1 MKHILL
7 ALGIF
12 APTVLAATEGAPAPV
27 PIISAKCIDCVTS
40 SELTAEQMVAS
51 IKQCGREVAKT
62 PDPVK
67 TATDVITVAPEILQ
81 QAGTVAVTVSQT
93 VKMVAKEL
101 NVAVNEFV
109 TTPVGMLTAGLVAM
123 HFGGEYAERFLNFLW
138 NVVIGIIIMV
148 VGLWF
153 GSSFR
158 RKLLTSSPVQTTMK
172 GIFGR
177 EYIKTTTTVMNI
189 FDALEGLSKDASEA
203 LMTTYIISYVVQG
216 FAIIFGIGYM
226 V

>member
-1 MKHILL
+1 MKNLL
-7 ALGIF
+7 LTLVLF
-12 APTVLAATEGAPAPV
+12 APLATAMAADEPQPTV
-27 PIISAKCIDCVTS
+27 SAKCIDSVTN

-51 IKQCGREVAKT
+51 IKQCNREVAKL

-101 NVAVNEFV
+101 NVAVNDFV

-138 NVVIGIIIMV
+138 NVVIGVLIMI
-148 VGLWF
+148 VGVWF
-153 GSSFR
+153 GSSLR
-158 RKLLTSSPVQTTMK
+158 RKLLTSTPTVTTMK

-177 EYIKTTTTVMNI
+177 EYTKTTTTVMNI
-189 FDALEGLSKDASEA
+189 SDVIEGMSKDASDT
-203 LMTTYIISYVVQG
+203 LMTTYVISYVVQLL
-216 FAIIFGIGYM
+216 AILIGIGYM